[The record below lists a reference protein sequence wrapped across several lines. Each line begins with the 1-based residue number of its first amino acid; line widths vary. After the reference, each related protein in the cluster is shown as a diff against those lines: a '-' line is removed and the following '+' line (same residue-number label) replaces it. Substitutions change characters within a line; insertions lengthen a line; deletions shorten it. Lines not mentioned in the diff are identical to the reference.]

1 MATPNQWFVPPT
13 FHHQQ
18 FADALA
24 LRRQK
29 QAQGLRISLCIPT
42 LNEAATIGSLLHQV
56 RVLRDEVGL
65 VDEITVVDSGSIDG
79 TRQVAAEAGAD
90 VYLAAD
96 ILPQYGNNPGKGENL
111 WKALYQLRGDLL
123 LFLDGDVT
131 TVHPGYVTGLIGPL
145 LADAAIG
152 YVKGCYDRPAD
163 TASETDNAEAVDA
176 GGRLTEILARPLL
189 SLWYPQL
196 GWLIQPLAGEFC
208 ARRFLLERLAHPVG
222 YGVELAHLLDLA
234 QSHGPTIFAQTDLGR
249 RCHRHRSNRQLGQAA
264 YALLQVL
271 QRRLRQRGI
280 LQDQSQEVPLLN
292 QFARHAGQ
300 WQAEALSIIEQER
313 PPLIDIP
320 EYRARHHQT
329 AENPLSTPQPQAEK
343 E

>member
-42 LNEAATIGSLLHQV
+42 LNEAATIGSLLHQIMA
-56 RVLRDEVGL
+56 LRDEVGL
-65 VDEITVVDSGSIDG
+65 VDEIAVVDSGSIDG
-79 TRQVAAEAGAD
+79 TRRVAAEAGAD

-123 LFLDGDVT
+123 IFLDGDVT

-152 YVKGCYDRPAD
+152 YVKGCYDRPAAASHATD
-163 TASETDNAEAVDA
+163 TTDDVDA

-196 GWLIQPLAGEFC
+196 SWLIQPLAGEFS
-208 ARRFLLERLAHPVG
+208 ARRSLLERLAHPVG
-222 YGVELAHLLDLA
+222 YGVELAHLLDLT
-234 QSHGPTIFAQTDLGR
+234 QSHGAEIFAQTDLGR
-249 RCHRHRSNRQLGQAA
+249 RCHRHRSNRHLGQAA
-264 YALLQVL
+264 HALLQVL
-271 QRRLRQRGI
+271 QLRLRRRGI
-280 LQDQSQEVPLLN
+280 LLDQPQEAPMLR
-292 QFARHAGQ
+292 QFVRHGGQ
-300 WQAEALSIIEQER
+300 WQAEELCIVEQER
-313 PPLIDIP
+313 PPLIGIP
-320 EYRARHHQT
+320 EYRVRHALP
-329 AENPLSTPQPQAEK
+329 AENPLSAPLPLAEK

>member
-13 FHHQQ
+13 FHHRQ
-18 FADALA
+18 FADAIE

-42 LNEAATIGSLLHQV
+42 YNEAATIGSLLHQIMA
-56 RVLRDEVGL
+56 LRDEVGL
-65 VDEITVVDSGSIDG
+65 VDEIAVVDSGSTDG

-111 WKALYQLRGDLL
+111 WKAAYQLRGDLL
-123 LFLDGDVT
+123 IFLDGDVT
-131 TVHPGYVTGLIGPL
+131 TVHSGYVTGLLGPL

-163 TASETDNAEAVDA
+163 VFQATDV

-208 ARRFLLERLAHPVG
+208 ARRSLLERLAHPVG
-222 YGVELAHLLDLA
+222 YGVELAHLLDLT
-234 QSHGPTIFAQTDLGR
+234 QSHGPAIFAQTDLGR

-264 YALLQVL
+264 HALLQVL

-280 LQDQSQEVPLLN
+280 LLDQPQEAPLLR
-292 QFARHAGQ
+292 QFVRHAGQ
-300 WQAEALSIIEQER
+300 WQAEELCIIEQER
-313 PPLIDIP
+313 PPLINVP
-320 EYRARHHQT
+320 EYRARHSHT
-329 AENPLSTPQPQAEK
+329 DEKPLSAPLPLAEK

>member
-1 MATPNQWFVPPT
+1 MATPNQWFAPPT
-13 FHHQQ
+13 FHHRQ
-18 FADALA
+18 FAYAHA

-42 LNEAATIGSLLHQV
+42 YNEAATIGSLLHQIMAI
-56 RVLRDEVGL
+56 RDEVGL
-65 VDEITVVDSGSIDG
+65 VDEIAVMDSGSTDG
-79 TRQVAAEAGAD
+79 TRRVAAEAGAD

-111 WKALYQLRGDLL
+111 WKALYQLSGDLL
-123 LFLDGDVT
+123 IFLDGDVT

-152 YVKGCYDRPAD
+152 YVKGCYDRPVD
-163 TASETDNAEAVDA
+163 TASVTDNAEAVDA

-208 ARRFLLERLAHPVG
+208 ARRSLLERLAHPVG
-222 YGVELAHLLDLA
+222 YGVELAHLIDLA
-234 QSHGPTIFAQTDLGR
+234 QSHGPEIFAQTDLGQ

-264 YALLQVL
+264 HALLQVL
-271 QRRLRQRGI
+271 QRRLRRRGI
-280 LQDQSQEVPLLN
+280 LQDQPQEAPILR
-292 QFARHAGQ
+292 QFTRYIGQ
-300 WQAEALSIIEQER
+300 WQAEELCIIEQER

-329 AENPLSTPQPQAEK
+329 AENPLSAPLPQAEK

>member
-18 FADALA
+18 FADAHA

-42 LNEAATIGSLLHQV
+42 LNEAATIGSLLHLILA
-56 RVLRDEVGL
+56 LRDEVGL
-65 VDEITVVDSGSIDG
+65 VDEIVVVDSGSIDG
-79 TRQVAAEAGAD
+79 TRRVAAEAGAD
-90 VYLAAD
+90 VFLAAD
-96 ILPQYGNNPGKGENL
+96 ILPQYGNSPGKGENL

-123 LFLDGDVT
+123 VFLDGDVT

-152 YVKGCYDRPAD
+152 YVKGCYERPAD
-163 TASETDNAEAVDA
+163 KASAMDNAEAVDA

-196 GWLIQPLAGEFC
+196 SWLIQPLAGEFC
-208 ARRFLLERLAHPVG
+208 ARRSLLERLAHPVG
-222 YGVELAHLLDLA
+222 YGVELAHLLDLTS
-234 QSHGPTIFAQTDLGR
+234 SHGPEIFAQTDLGR

-264 YALLQVL
+264 HALLQVL
-271 QRRLRQRGI
+271 QLRLRRRGI
-280 LQDQSQEVPLLN
+280 LLDQPQEEPMLN
-292 QFARHAGQ
+292 QFVRHAGQ
-300 WQAEALSIIEQER
+300 WQAEELCIIEQER

-329 AENPLSTPQPQAEK
+329 AENPLSAPLPQAEK

>member
-13 FHHQQ
+13 FHHRQ
-18 FADALA
+18 FADAHA

-42 LNEAATIGSLLHQV
+42 CNEATTIGPLLHQIMA
-56 RVLRDEVGL
+56 LRDEVGL
-65 VDEITVVDSGSIDG
+65 VDEIAVVDSGSIDG
-79 TRQVAAEAGAD
+79 TRQLAAEARAD
-90 VYLAAD
+90 VHLAAD

-111 WKALYQLRGDLL
+111 WKALHQLRGDLL

-131 TVHPGYVTGLIGPL
+131 TVHLGYVTGLIGPL
-145 LADAAIG
+145 LADTAIG

-163 TASETDNAEAVDA
+163 ASLAMDNAEATDA

-208 ARRFLLERLAHPVG
+208 ARRCLLERLAHPVG
-222 YGVELAHLLDLA
+222 YGVELAHLLDLI
-234 QSHGPTIFAQTDLGR
+234 QSHGPAIFAQTDLGR

-264 YALLQVL
+264 HALLQVL
-271 QRRLRQRGI
+271 QRRLRRRGI
-280 LQDQSQEVPLLN
+280 LLDQPPEVPRLN
-292 QFARHAGQ
+292 QFVRHGGQ
-300 WQAEALSIIEQER
+300 WQAEQWCIIEQER
-313 PPLIDIP
+313 SPLIDIP
-320 EYRARHHQT
+320 EYRARHHQI
-329 AENPLSTPQPQAEK
+329 AENPLSAPLPQAEK

>member
-1 MATPNQWFVPPT
+1 MATPKQWFVPPT

-18 FADALA
+18 FADALE

-42 LNEAATIGSLLHQV
+42 LNEAATIGSLLHQLMA
-56 RVLRDEVGL
+56 LRDAVGL
-65 VDEITVVDSGSIDG
+65 VDEIAVVDSGSIDG
-79 TRQVAAEAGAD
+79 TRRVAAEAGAD

-96 ILPQYGNNPGKGENL
+96 ILPQYGNNLGKGENL

-123 LFLDGDVT
+123 VFLDGDVS

-152 YVKGCYDRPAD
+152 YVKGCYDRPAAASKATD
-163 TASETDNAEAVDA
+163 TAEAADA

-196 GWLIQPLAGEFC
+196 SWLIQPLAGEFC
-208 ARRFLLERLAHPVG
+208 ARRSLLERLAHPVG

-234 QSHGPTIFAQTDLGR
+234 ESHGQEVFAQTDLGR
-249 RCHRHRSNRQLGQAA
+249 RCHRHRSNCQLGQAA
-264 YALLQVL
+264 HALLQVV
-271 QRRLRQRGI
+271 QRRLRRRGI
-280 LQDQSQEVPLLN
+280 LLDQPQEAPLLR
-292 QFARHAGQ
+292 QFVRDAGQ
-300 WQAEALSIIEQER
+300 WQVEELCIVEQER
-313 PPLIDIP
+313 PPLIGIP
-320 EYRARHHQT
+320 EYRARHHQP
-329 AENPLSTPQPQAEK
+329 AENPLSAPLPLAEK